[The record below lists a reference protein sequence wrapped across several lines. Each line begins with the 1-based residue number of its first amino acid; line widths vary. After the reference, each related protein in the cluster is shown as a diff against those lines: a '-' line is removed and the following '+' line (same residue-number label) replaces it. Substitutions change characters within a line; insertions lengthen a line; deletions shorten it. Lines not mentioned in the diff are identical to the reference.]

1 MNLSIKLGTLLVYAC
16 AVATM
21 ASAPTPSAAASENNA
36 AAVNLVP
43 LPQSVQ
49 TQPGELRLSGAVK
62 LEADPAAPNAQRALQ
77 EALAGWGIATDEAA
91 TTRIR

>member
-1 MNLSIKLGTLLVYAC
+1 MKLGTLLVYVC
-16 AVATM
+16 AVAALSFT
-21 ASAPTPSAAASENNA
+21 AAQSAKASENTA
-36 AAVNLVP
+36 VAVNLVP

-77 EALAGWGIATDEAA
+77 EALAGWGIATDETACN
-91 TTRIR
+91 